1 VLISGVLMICKDK
14 PVALNQVEIFSDLS
28 KQELRSVNRLM
39 TTVSVKAGHHL
50 VRQGEQGREFMI
62 IRKGEAT
69 VNRDGKEL
77 TQLKK
82 GDFIGETSMIA
93 GIPRTASVVADTDM
107 VIDTMNRQEFSILL
121 DEIPQLARK
130 VLTGTVQRMHQTGNC

>member
-1 VLISGVLMICKDK
+1 MIYKDK

-28 KQELRSVNRLM
+28 KQELRSVSRLM

-50 VRQGEQGREFMI
+50 VRQGEHGREFMI

-69 VNRDGKEL
+69 VNRDGEEL

-93 GIPRTASVVADTDM
+93 GIPRTATVVADTDM
-107 VIDTMNRQEFSILL
+107 IIDTMNRQEFSILL

-130 VLTGTVQRMHQTGNC
+130 VLTGTVQRMHQTGNH